1 MEALVHNASGSSK
14 DGNDNHNNNNSSK
27 HRYQV
32 EMVEK
37 HAGLVKRIARHLS
50 ARMPASVQ
58 IDDLVQAGMLGLLEA
73 SGKYDASKGASFETF
88 AGIRIRGAMLD
99 EIRRGDWGPRSVYR
113 NSRRVSEA
121 IQIVEA
127 RVGRDAR
134 DAEVAAELDVSLDE
148 YFNMLKDL
156 RGCRLFS
163 FEDMFDSEESR
174 LHRSGDKDNPDS
186 DLLDE
191 KFRTALLDAITL
203 LPEREQMVLTLYY
216 EKEMNL
222 KEIGK
227 LLGVSESRVSQIHS
241 QAALRLRGRLQS
253 WK

>member
-1 MEALVHNASGSSK
+1 MEAIVHNASDK
-14 DGNDNHNNNNSSK
+14 DESNRK
-27 HRYQV
+27 HRFQV
-32 EMVEK
+32 EVVEK
-37 HAGLVKRIARHLS
+37 HANLVKRIARHLS

-58 IDDLVQAGMLGLLEA
+58 VDDLVQAGMVGLLEA
-73 SGKYDASKGASFETF
+73 AGKYDASKGASFETF

-134 DAEVAAELDVSLDE
+134 DAEVAAELDVPLND
-148 YFNMLKDL
+148 YFNMVKDL
-156 RGCRLFS
+156 KGCRLFS

-174 LHRSGDKDNPDS
+174 FQRSGDGCTPDA
-186 DLLDE
+186 DLYDE
-191 KFRTALLDAITL
+191 KFRNALMNAITS
-203 LPEREQMVLTLYY
+203 LPEREQLVLTLYY
-216 EKEMNL
+216 DKELNL

-241 QAALRLRGRLQS
+241 QAALRLRGRLQN

>member
-1 MEALVHNASGSSK
+1 MEALVHNAGDSSK
-14 DGNDNHNNNNSSK
+14 DGGQNSK
-27 HRYQV
+27 THYQQ

-37 HAGLVKRIARHLS
+37 HTGLVRRIARHLS

-58 IDDLVQAGMLGLLEA
+58 VDDLFQAGMLGLLEA

-113 NSRRVSEA
+113 NSRRVTEA
-121 IQIVEA
+121 TQIVEA
-127 RVGRDAR
+127 RLGRDAR
-134 DAEVAAELDVSLDE
+134 DAEVAAELNVPLEE
-148 YFNMLKDL
+148 YFNMVKDL
-156 RGCRLFS
+156 KGCRLFS

-174 LHRSGDKDNPDS
+174 LQRSGEGDRPDA
-186 DLLDE
+186 DLQDE
-191 KFRTALLDAITL
+191 KFRTALLNAIKL

-216 EKEMNL
+216 EKELNL

-241 QAALRLRGRLQS
+241 QAALRLRSRLQS